1 MKTTLINEDLT
12 LVVEDAIP
20 ASTVYSPEEIL
31 ALAVCAS
38 PNGSTD
44 PGDLALLHAARE
56 RGIQLNY
63 AQQADSWE
71 APSGERHYSTAILKA
86 ADKED
91 AVPFMV
97 ARGNLNALEKL
108 CEVSNLEKERMNK
121 AFEAYDP
128 SGFQPVGI
136 AVHRSGRPVAPAGRG
151 AHARHAG
158 RAPSFQGQGQFPLLP
173 RLGLAAAG
181 AALDMGVLHHRP
193 GRHGHLHRGRLVPEN
208 GGPARRFSVRHAP
221 LRPLRPGLDAGGGDD
236 APLFLLFHGVQQV
249 PELPGAVPRLQ
260 TTVEGPVR
268 HGGGLRFCAELR
280 RPALHRPQSPS
291 SSGHTRA
298 CTSCSPP

>member
-108 CEVSNLEKERMNK
+108 CEVSNLEK
-121 AFEAYDP
+121 
-128 SGFQPVGI
+128 
-136 AVHRSGRPVAPAGRG
+136 
-151 AHARHAG
+151 
-158 RAPSFQGQGQFPLLP
+158 
-173 RLGLAAAG
+173 
-181 AALDMGVLHHRP
+181 
-193 GRHGHLHRGRLVPEN
+193 
-208 GGPARRFSVRHAP
+208 
-221 LRPLRPGLDAGGGDD
+221 
-236 APLFLLFHGVQQV
+236 
-249 PELPGAVPRLQ
+249 
-260 TTVEGPVR
+260 
-268 HGGGLRFCAELR
+268 
-280 RPALHRPQSPS
+280 
-291 SSGHTRA
+291 
-298 CTSCSPP
+298 

>member
-136 AVHRSGRPVAPAGRG
+136 AVHRSGAPWRLLGVVPM
-151 AHARHAG
+151 HAMRDVRHLSKAKANF
-158 RAPSFQGQGQFPLLP
+158 RYFHVWDWPLRVLHWTWVFCII
-173 RLGLAAAG
+173 GLAATGICIAEGWFLKMGDLHG
-181 AALDMGVLHHRP
+181 AFQFGTLRFVHYALGWT
-193 GRHGHLHRGRLVPEN
+193 LVVVMML
-208 GGPARRFSVRHAP
+208 RFSCFSWRPTSTRASGRCSP
-221 LRPLRPGLDAGGGDD
+221 SPDNSGRTCTPRRWTTFLR
-236 APLFLLFHGVQQV
+236 
-249 PELPGAVPRLQ
+249 GA
-260 TTVEGPVR
+260 TTAR
-268 HGGGLRFCAELR
+268 ATS
-280 RPALHRPQSPS
+280 ATIPS

>member
-136 AVHRSGRPVAPAGRG
+136 AVHLSLI
-151 AHARHAG
+151 HIST
-158 RAPSFQGQGQFPLLP
+158 APSC
-173 RLGLAAAG
+173 RAG
-181 AALDMGVLHHRP
+181 P
-193 GRHGHLHRGRLVPEN
+193 T
-208 GGPARRFSVRHAP
+208 
-221 LRPLRPGLDAGGGDD
+221 LRPLPSPYPLLRLRPEKCQSRPRRLPPRKPRYGGSLSP
-236 APLFLLFHGVQQV
+236 AFPL
-249 PELPGAVPRLQ
+249 
-260 TTVEGPVR
+260 
-268 HGGGLRFCAELR
+268 
-280 RPALHRPQSPS
+280 PS
-291 SSGHTRA
+291 SST
-298 CTSCSPP
+298 